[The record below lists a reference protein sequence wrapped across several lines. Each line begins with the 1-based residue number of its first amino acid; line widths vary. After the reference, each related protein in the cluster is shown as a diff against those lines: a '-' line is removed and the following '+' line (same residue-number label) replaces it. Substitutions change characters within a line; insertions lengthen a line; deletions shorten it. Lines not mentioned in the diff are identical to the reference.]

1 MSQFTIDIKVT
12 AVSAAELLVDLQSIV
27 AGLGNGPALAAIQQ
41 QLHSIEEKL
50 MTQNESI
57 AALKAA
63 NDALKQTAVAGFQQ
77 LGDALTNIKADEAA
91 IIAKLGQMGDLSA
104 ENQAIVDGVIAD
116 AQALAISIQQQADAA
131 KAVADSI
138 PDEPAQP

>member
-27 AGLGNGPALAAIQQ
+27 AGLGNGPALAAIQL